1 MKIIIAGDGKV
12 GANLTRKLSAEGY
25 DITLIDTNGEV
36 LDASLE
42 RYDVMAVNGNCALMS
57 VLSEAGVDRADVLI
71 ASTSADEINLL
82 CCMTAHKMNPELHT
96 IARIRNPEY
105 SEQIY
110 TMRDAFGLSL
120 TVNPEKQTAVEIER
134 LLKYP
139 GFLQRETVDF
149 CQKQGIIVEAWSPLG
164 RGRIFDDPTLLSLAN
179 KYDKTVAQIALRWE
193 HQHDIVVLPK
203 TVTPSRMTENM
214 QIFDFELSYDDMETL
229 DGMDPV
235 GASGHSPDQA

>member
-82 CCMTAHKMNPELHT
+82 
-96 IARIRNPEY
+96 
-105 SEQIY
+105 
-110 TMRDAFGLSL
+110 
-120 TVNPEKQTAVEIER
+120 
-134 LLKYP
+134 
-139 GFLQRETVDF
+139 
-149 CQKQGIIVEAWSPLG
+149 
-164 RGRIFDDPTLLSLAN
+164 
-179 KYDKTVAQIALRWE
+179 
-193 HQHDIVVLPK
+193 
-203 TVTPSRMTENM
+203 
-214 QIFDFELSYDDMETL
+214 
-229 DGMDPV
+229 
-235 GASGHSPDQA
+235 

>member
-139 GFLQRETVDF
+139 GFLQRDTFAKGRVELVELRINSDSII
-149 CQKQGIIVEAWSPLG
+149 KDVSLNDLYGIVKCKVLVCAVRRNGEVHIPNGV
-164 RGRIFDDPTLLSLAN
+164 LS
-179 KYDKTVAQIALRWE
+179 
-193 HQHDIVVLPK
+193 
-203 TVTPSRMTENM
+203 
-214 QIFDFELSYDDMETL
+214 
-229 DGMDPV
+229 
-235 GASGHSPDQA
+235 